1 MWVLKSREVQRGKGQ
16 LIREEMAGLGLE
28 MYSEGLLGAAVWS
41 AAQDRGW
48 AERCEQPCG
57 LLEAGGA
64 RPHRRGK
71 PWGAEQR
78 PEWSS

>member
-41 AAQDRGW
+41 AAQD
-48 AERCEQPCG
+48 G
-57 LLEAGGA
+57 LG
-64 RPHRRGK
+64 
-71 PWGAEQR
+71 
-78 PEWSS
+78 